1 MCTYLAITTPVAASA
16 LRVDGS
22 WLRVDTAVVAF
33 DHPQDAPV
41 EHALSVDL
49 RVAGGDP
56 TDHVTIELDAESARR
71 LAETI
76 LAALEAPEAAEL
88 IAFRQ

>member
-1 MCTYLAITTPVAASA
+1 MCTYLALIAPVAASA
-16 LRVDGS
+16 SRLDGS

-56 TDHVTIELDAESARR
+56 ADHVTIEMDAASARR

-76 LAALEAPEAAEL
+76 LATLDDPEATAL
-88 IAFRQ
+88 V